1 MTTQPQLPTC
11 LSPLVDRYTAFKQWL
26 AHVRAPKRSNDLMM
40 RNCGLMMLATALLS
54 GCSEPGQPDTQQFQR
69 TYAET
74 AGGTLISAMPSD
86 PSSMI
91 GMVAG
96 ESASLAIGSYLFNAL
111 LKYDQNL
118 DLTGELA
125 QSWQVSDDK
134 KTIRFTLKPN
144 LKWADGQPLTSADV
158 LFTWQLITDEKTH
171 SPYASD
177 YQLVTH
183 AEAPDAQ
190 TFVVQYAQPFAP
202 ALESWA
208 SLQVLPKHKLAGQDI
223 HTTSFAQKPLGSH
236 YYQLK
241 EWRHGEFITLEK
253 NPRAVLGPANIQTRI
268 ERIIPDPAAQFL
280 ELMADNID
288 SMNMDP
294 ITYARIIPARPALQA
309 RLNQYKELGNSY
321 TYLGF
326 NLKRAPFND
335 VRVRKA
341 INYAID
347 KQEIID
353 GVYLGLGIAI
363 ASPYKPGT
371 RWSHPTLQPYGFDPT
386 KAKQLLA
393 AAGYADSDGDGLL
406 DRQGKTLSFEI
417 LTNLGNKQREKTAVI
432 IQRRLKEV
440 GIDVRI
446 RTLEWASLLT
456 NFIKPGDFDAVV
468 MGWGLGLDPD
478 QYTIWHSSQQ
488 NPGQFNFIGYNN
500 PEVDRLL
507 EQGRLEFDPEKRMHI
522 YHQFAQVL
530 YDDSP
535 LVYLSAGYGLTAIHK
550 RVQGI
555 ANPVP
560 PAGVS
565 YDNQRWYLPPPL
577 RRHQIQAD

>member
-1 MTTQPQLPTC
+1 MHNIRTKRHVSTGQRFAVGVLSSC
-11 LSPLVDRYTAFKQWL
+11 LIA
-26 AHVRAPKRSNDLMM
+26 
-40 RNCGLMMLATALLS
+40 CGS
-54 GCSEPGQPDTQQFQR
+54 DQPDKNIPALNQ
-69 TYAET
+69 TYPAQP
-74 AGGTLISAMPSD
+74 GGTMISAMPSD

-96 ESASLAIGSYLFNAL
+96 ESASLAIGAYLFNSV

-125 QSWQVSDDK
+125 ESWQVADDK
-134 KTIRFTLKPN
+134 KTITFRLKPG
-144 LKWADGQPLTSADV
+144 LQWADGKPLTSADI
-158 LFTWQLITDEKTH
+158 LFTWQLITDENTH

-177 YQLVTH
+177 YQLVTK
-183 AEAPDAQ
+183 AEAPDAR
-190 TFVVQYAQPFAP
+190 TFIVHYSQPFAP

-223 HTTSFAQKPLGSH
+223 RTTSFAQKPLSSH

-241 EWRHGEFITLEK
+241 EWRHGEYIKLEK
-253 NPRAVLGPANIQTRI
+253 NPKSVLGPANIDHLI

-294 ITYARIIPARPALQA
+294 ITYARIIPSRPALQA

-326 NLKRAPFND
+326 NLKRKPFDD
-335 VRVRKA
+335 VRIRKA

-353 GVYLGLGIAI
+353 GVYLGLGITI

-371 RWSHPTLQPYGFDPT
+371 RWSNPQLTPYPFDPT

-393 AAGYADSDGDGLL
+393 EAGYQDSDGDGIVE
-406 DRQGKTLSFEI
+406 RNGKKLSFEV

-440 GIDVRI
+440 GIETHI

-488 NPGQFNFIGYNN
+488 KPGQFNFIGYNN
-500 PEVDRLL
+500 PAVDKLL
-507 EQGRLEFDPEKRMHI
+507 EQGRLEFDPEKRMQI
-522 YHQFAQVL
+522 YHDFAKVL

-550 RVQGI
+550 RIQGI
-555 ANPVP
+555 MNPVP
-560 PAGVS
+560 PAGVG
-565 YDNQRWYLPPPL
+565 YDSQKWYVPEPL
-577 RRHQIQAD
+577 RRTQIQAE

>member
-1 MTTQPQLPTC
+1 MTNR
-11 LSPLVDRYTAFKQWL
+11 LSCEYFLYTRHVMATVPRWIATLLCASVVACSADIPDQNSTAFDQSYP
-26 AHVRAPKRSNDLMM
+26 A
-40 RNCGLMMLATALLS
+40 
-54 GCSEPGQPDTQQFQR
+54 QP
-69 TYAET
+69 
-74 AGGTLISAMPSD
+74 GGTFISAMPSD

-96 ESASLAIGSYLFNAL
+96 ESASLAIGSYLFNSL

-118 DLTGELA
+118 DLAGELA
-125 QSWQVSDDK
+125 ESWQVADDK
-134 KTIRFTLKPN
+134 KTITFKLKPD
-144 LKWADGQPLTSADV
+144 LQWADGKPLTSADI
-158 LFTWQLITDEKTH
+158 LFTWQLITDENTH

-177 YQLVTH
+177 YQLVTK
-183 AEAPDAQ
+183 AEVPDAR
-190 TFVVQYAQPFAP
+190 TFIVHYSQPFAP

-223 HTTSFAQKPLGSH
+223 RTTSFAQKPLGSH

-241 EWRHGEFITLEK
+241 EWRHGEYIKLEK
-253 NPRAVLGPANIQTRI
+253 NPKSVLGPANIDHLI

-288 SMNMDP
+288 SMSMDP
-294 ITYARIIPARPALQA
+294 ITYARIIPSRPALQA
-309 RLNQYKELGNSY
+309 RLNQFKELGNSY

-326 NLKRAPFND
+326 NLKRKPFDD
-335 VRVRKA
+335 VRIRKA

-353 GVYLGLGIAI
+353 GVYLGLGITI

-371 RWSHPTLQPYGFDPT
+371 RWSNPDLQPYSFDPA
-386 KAKQLLA
+386 KAKQLLIE
-393 AAGYADSDGDGLL
+393 AGYQDTDGDGIV
-406 DRQGKTLSFEI
+406 DRAGKKLSFEI

-440 GIDVRI
+440 GIETHI

-478 QYTIWHSSQQ
+478 QYSIWHSSQQ
-488 NPGQFNFIGYNN
+488 KPGQFNFIGYNN
-500 PEVDRLL
+500 PAVDKLL
-507 EQGRLEFDPEKRMHI
+507 EQGRLEFDPEKRMQI
-522 YHQFAQVL
+522 YHEFAKIL
-530 YDDSP
+530 YEDSP

-555 ANPVP
+555 MNPVP

-565 YDNQRWYLPPPL
+565 YDSQKWYIPQPL
-577 RRHQIQAD
+577 RRTQIQAE

>member
-1 MTTQPQLPTC
+1 MMC
-11 LSPLVDRYTAFKQWL
+11 LLFAGLVSCGVDHQNLDTTAFDQPYP
-26 AHVRAPKRSNDLMM
+26 AH
-40 RNCGLMMLATALLS
+40 
-54 GCSEPGQPDTQQFQR
+54 PG
-69 TYAET
+69 
-74 AGGTLISAMPSD
+74 GSLISAMPSD

-96 ESASLAIGSYLFNAL
+96 ESASLAIGAYLFNSL

-118 DLTGELA
+118 DLAGELA
-125 QSWQVSDDK
+125 ESWQVAEDK
-134 KTIRFTLKPN
+134 KTITFTLKPG
-144 LKWADGQPLTSADV
+144 LQWADGKPLTSADV
-158 LFTWQLITDEKTH
+158 LFTWQLITDENTH

-177 YQLVTH
+177 YQLVTK
-183 AEAPDAQ
+183 AEAPDAR
-190 TFVVQYAQPFAP
+190 TFIVHYSHPFAP

-208 SLQVLPKHKLAGQDI
+208 SLQVLPKHKLSGQDI
-223 HTTSFAQKPLGSH
+223 RTTSFAQKPLGSH

-241 EWRHGEFITLEK
+241 EWRHGEYIKLEK
-253 NPRAVLGPANIQTRI
+253 NPKSVLGPANIDHLI

-288 SMNMDP
+288 SMSMDP
-294 ITYARIIPARPALQA
+294 ITYARIIPSRPALQA
-309 RLNQYKELGNSY
+309 RLNQFKELGNSY

-326 NLKRAPFND
+326 NLKRKPFDD

-353 GVYLGLGIAI
+353 GVYLGLGITI

-371 RWSHPTLQPYGFDPT
+371 RWSNPDLIPYTFDPA

-393 AAGYADSDGDGLL
+393 EAGFQDTNGDGVV
-406 DRQGKTLSFEI
+406 DRDGKKLSFEI

-440 GIDVRI
+440 GIETHI

-478 QYTIWHSSQQ
+478 QYNIWHSSQQ
-488 NPGQFNFIGYNN
+488 KPGQFNFIGYNN
-500 PEVDRLL
+500 PAVDKLL
-507 EQGRLEFDPEKRMHI
+507 EQGRLEFDPEKRMQI
-522 YHQFAQVL
+522 YHEFANVL
-530 YDDSP
+530 YKDSP

-555 ANPVP
+555 MNPVP

-565 YDNQRWYLPPPL
+565 YDSQKWYIPQPL
-577 RRHQIQAD
+577 RRTQIQAE

>member
-1 MTTQPQLPTC
+1 MAKRQMHGWQHNSAMRTHRHGIGRISVGLLCTLLVACSSGSQEPQSQTFSAYPAQP
-11 LSPLVDRYTAFKQWL
+11 
-26 AHVRAPKRSNDLMM
+26 
-40 RNCGLMMLATALLS
+40 
-54 GCSEPGQPDTQQFQR
+54 
-69 TYAET
+69 
-74 AGGTLISAMPSD
+74 GGTLISAMPSD

-96 ESASLAIGSYLFNAL
+96 ESASLAIGAYLFNSL

-125 QSWQVSDDK
+125 ESWQVADDK
-134 KTIRFTLKPN
+134 KTITFKLKPG
-144 LKWADGQPLTSADV
+144 LQWADGKPLTSADI

-177 YQLVTH
+177 YQLVTK
-183 AEAPDAQ
+183 ADAPDPR
-190 TFVVQYAQPFAP
+190 TFIVHYSQPFAP

-223 HTTSFAQKPLGSH
+223 RTTSFAQKPLSSH

-241 EWRHGEFITLEK
+241 EWRHGEYIKLER
-253 NPRAVLGPANIQTRI
+253 NPKSVLGPANIDHLI

-288 SMNMDP
+288 SMNLDP
-294 ITYARIIPARPALQA
+294 ITYARIIPSRPALQA

-326 NLKRAPFND
+326 NLKRKPFDD

-363 ASPYKPGT
+363 GAPYKPGT
-371 RWSHPTLQPYGFDPT
+371 RWSNPQLTPYPFDPAR
-386 KAKQLLA
+386 AKKLLA
-393 AAGYADSDGDGLL
+393 EAGYEDSDGDGIVER
-406 DRQGKTLSFEI
+406 DGKKLSFEV

-440 GIDVRI
+440 GIETHI
-446 RTLEWASLLT
+446 RSLEWASLLT

-488 NPGQFNFIGYNN
+488 KPGQFNFIGYSN
-500 PEVDRLL
+500 PAVDKLL
-507 EQGRLEFDPEKRMHI
+507 EQGRLEFDPEKRMQI
-522 YHQFAQVL
+522 YHEFAKVL

-555 ANPVP
+555 MNPVP
-560 PAGVS
+560 PAGVG
-565 YDNQRWYLPPPL
+565 YDSQKWYIPEPL
-577 RRHQIQAD
+577 RRTQIQAE

>member
-1 MTTQPQLPTC
+1 MTNKLSSEYPLCKKPLGTTSQRWVAYLLCAGLVSCSTDTSDHNAKVFDQSYPAQP
-11 LSPLVDRYTAFKQWL
+11 
-26 AHVRAPKRSNDLMM
+26 
-40 RNCGLMMLATALLS
+40 
-54 GCSEPGQPDTQQFQR
+54 
-69 TYAET
+69 
-74 AGGTLISAMPSD
+74 GGTLISAMPSD

-96 ESASLAIGSYLFNAL
+96 ESASLAIGSYLFNSL

-118 DLTGELA
+118 DLAGELA
-125 QSWQVSDDK
+125 ESWQVADDK
-134 KTIRFTLKPN
+134 KTITFKLKPD
-144 LKWADGQPLTSADV
+144 LQWADGKPLTSADI

-177 YQLVTH
+177 YQLVTK
-183 AEAPDAQ
+183 AEAPDAR
-190 TFVVQYAQPFAP
+190 TFIVHYSQPFAP

-223 HTTSFAQKPLGSH
+223 RTTSFAQKPLGSH

-241 EWRHGEFITLEK
+241 EWRHGEYIKLEK
-253 NPRAVLGPANIQTRI
+253 NPKSVLGPANIDHLI

-288 SMNMDP
+288 SMSMDP
-294 ITYARIIPARPALQA
+294 ITYARIIPSRPALQA
-309 RLNQYKELGNSY
+309 CLNQFKELGNSY

-326 NLKRAPFND
+326 NLKRKPFDD

-353 GVYLGLGIAI
+353 GVYLGLGITI

-371 RWSHPTLQPYGFDPT
+371 RWSNPDLIPYTVDPA
-386 KAKQLLA
+386 KAKKLLA
-393 AAGYADSDGDGLL
+393 EAGFEDTNGDGVV
-406 DRQGKTLSFEI
+406 DRDGKKLSFEI

-432 IQRRLKEV
+432 IQRRLKDV
-440 GIDVRI
+440 GIEAHI

-478 QYTIWHSSQQ
+478 QYNIWHSSQQ
-488 NPGQFNFIGYNN
+488 KPGQFNFIGYNN
-500 PEVDRLL
+500 PAVDKLL
-507 EQGRLEFDPEKRMHI
+507 EQGRLEFDPEKRMQI
-522 YHQFAQVL
+522 YHEFAKVL
-530 YDDSP
+530 YEDSP

-555 ANPVP
+555 MNPVP

-565 YDNQRWYLPPPL
+565 YDSQKWYIPQPL
-577 RRHQIQAD
+577 RRTQIQAE

>member
-1 MTTQPQLPTC
+1 MTNRLSCEYFLYTRHVMAIVPRWMATLLCAGLVACSADTPDQSTKAFDQSYPAQP
-11 LSPLVDRYTAFKQWL
+11 
-26 AHVRAPKRSNDLMM
+26 
-40 RNCGLMMLATALLS
+40 
-54 GCSEPGQPDTQQFQR
+54 
-69 TYAET
+69 
-74 AGGTLISAMPSD
+74 GGTLISAMPSD

-96 ESASLAIGSYLFNAL
+96 ESASLAIGSYLFNSL

-118 DLTGELA
+118 DLAGELA
-125 QSWQVSDDK
+125 ESWQVADDK
-134 KTIRFTLKPN
+134 KTITFKLKPA
-144 LKWADGQPLTSADV
+144 LQWADGKPLTSADI
-158 LFTWQLITDEKTH
+158 LFTWQLITDENTH

-177 YQLVTH
+177 YQLVTK
-183 AEAPDAQ
+183 AEAPDAR
-190 TFVVQYAQPFAP
+190 TFIVHYSQPFAP

-208 SLQVLPKHKLAGQDI
+208 SLQVLPKHKLDGQDI
-223 HTTSFAQKPLGSH
+223 RTSSFAQKPLGSH

-241 EWRHGEFITLEK
+241 EWRHGEYIKLEK
-253 NPRAVLGPANIQTRI
+253 NPKSVLGPANIDHLI

-288 SMNMDP
+288 SMSMDP
-294 ITYARIIPARPALQA
+294 ITYARIIPSRPALKA
-309 RLNQYKELGNSY
+309 RLNQFKELGNSY

-326 NLKRAPFND
+326 NLKRKPFDD

-353 GVYLGLGIAI
+353 GVYLGLGITI

-371 RWSHPTLQPYGFDPT
+371 RWSNPDLIPYTFDPA
-386 KAKQLLA
+386 KAKQLLMD
-393 AAGYADSDGDGLL
+393 AGYQDTDGDGIV
-406 DRQGKTLSFEI
+406 DRAGKKLSFEI

-440 GIDVRI
+440 GIETHI

-478 QYTIWHSSQQ
+478 QYSIWHSSQQ
-488 NPGQFNFIGYNN
+488 KPGQFNFIGYNN
-500 PEVDRLL
+500 PAIDKLL
-507 EQGRLEFDPEKRMHI
+507 EQGRLEFDLEKRMQI
-522 YHQFAQVL
+522 YHEFAKVL
-530 YDDSP
+530 YEDSP

-555 ANPVP
+555 MDPVP

-565 YDNQRWYLPPPL
+565 YDSQKWYIPKPL
-577 RRHQIQAD
+577 RRMQIQAE

>member
-1 MTTQPQLPTC
+1 MTNRLSSEYSLCKKPLAAPSQRWVAYLLCAGLVACSTDTPDHSAKVFDQSYPAQP
-11 LSPLVDRYTAFKQWL
+11 
-26 AHVRAPKRSNDLMM
+26 
-40 RNCGLMMLATALLS
+40 
-54 GCSEPGQPDTQQFQR
+54 
-69 TYAET
+69 
-74 AGGTLISAMPSD
+74 GGTLISAMPSD

-96 ESASLAIGSYLFNAL
+96 ESASLAIGSYLFNSL

-118 DLTGELA
+118 DLAGELA
-125 QSWQVSDDK
+125 ESWQVADDK
-134 KTIRFTLKPN
+134 KTITFKLKPD
-144 LKWADGQPLTSADV
+144 LQWADGKPLTSADI
-158 LFTWQLITDEKTH
+158 LFTWQLITDENTH

-177 YQLVTH
+177 YQLVTK
-183 AEAPDAQ
+183 AEAPDAR
-190 TFVVQYAQPFAP
+190 TFIVHYSQPFAP

-223 HTTSFAQKPLGSH
+223 RTTSFAQKPLGSH

-241 EWRHGEFITLEK
+241 EWRHGEYIKLEK
-253 NPRAVLGPANIQTRI
+253 NPKSVLGPANIDHLI

-288 SMNMDP
+288 SMSMDP
-294 ITYARIIPARPALQA
+294 ITYARIIPSRPALQA
-309 RLNQYKELGNSY
+309 RLNQFKELGNSY

-326 NLKRAPFND
+326 NLKRKPFDD

-353 GVYLGLGIAI
+353 GVYLGLGITI

-371 RWSHPTLQPYGFDPT
+371 RWSNPDLIPYTFDPA

-393 AAGYADSDGDGLL
+393 EAGFEDTNGDGVV
-406 DRQGKTLSFEI
+406 DRDGKKLSFEI

-440 GIDVRI
+440 GIETHI

-478 QYTIWHSSQQ
+478 QYNIWHSSQQ
-488 NPGQFNFIGYNN
+488 KPGQFNFIGYNN
-500 PEVDRLL
+500 PAVDKLL
-507 EQGRLEFDPEKRMHI
+507 EQGRLEFDPEKRMQI
-522 YHQFAQVL
+522 YHEFAKVL
-530 YDDSP
+530 YEDSP

-550 RVQGI
+550 RVHGI
-555 ANPVP
+555 MNPVP

-565 YDNQRWYLPPPL
+565 YDSQKWYIPQPL
-577 RRHQIQAD
+577 RRTQIQAE

>member
-1 MTTQPQLPTC
+1 MTNRLSSEYSLCKKPLAATGQRWVAYLLCAGLVACSTDTPDHSAKVFDQSYPAQP
-11 LSPLVDRYTAFKQWL
+11 
-26 AHVRAPKRSNDLMM
+26 
-40 RNCGLMMLATALLS
+40 
-54 GCSEPGQPDTQQFQR
+54 
-69 TYAET
+69 
-74 AGGTLISAMPSD
+74 GGTLISAMPSD

-96 ESASLAIGSYLFNAL
+96 ESASLAIGSYLFNSL

-118 DLTGELA
+118 DLAGELA
-125 QSWQVSDDK
+125 ESWQVADDK
-134 KTIRFTLKPN
+134 KTITFKLKPD
-144 LKWADGQPLTSADV
+144 LQWADGEPLTSADI
-158 LFTWQLITDEKTH
+158 LFTWQLITDENTH

-177 YQLVTH
+177 YQLVTK
-183 AEAPDAQ
+183 AEAPDAR
-190 TFVVQYAQPFAP
+190 TFIVHYSQPFAP

-223 HTTSFAQKPLGSH
+223 RTTSFAQKPLGSH

-241 EWRHGEFITLEK
+241 EWRHGEYIKLEK
-253 NPRAVLGPANIQTRI
+253 NPKSVLGPANIDHLI

-288 SMNMDP
+288 SMSMDP
-294 ITYARIIPARPALQA
+294 ITYARIIPSRPALQA
-309 RLNQYKELGNSY
+309 RLNQFKELGNSY

-326 NLKRAPFND
+326 NLKRKPFDD

-353 GVYLGLGIAI
+353 GVYLGLGITI

-371 RWSHPTLQPYGFDPT
+371 RWSNPDLVPYTFDPA
-386 KAKQLLA
+386 KAKQLLIE
-393 AAGYADSDGDGLL
+393 AGYQDTDGDGIV
-406 DRQGKTLSFEI
+406 DRAGKKLSFEI

-440 GIDVRI
+440 GIETHI

-478 QYTIWHSSQQ
+478 QFSIWHSSQQ
-488 NPGQFNFIGYNN
+488 KPGQFNFIGYNN
-500 PEVDRLL
+500 PAVDKLL
-507 EQGRLEFDPEKRMHI
+507 EQGRLEFDLEKRMQI
-522 YHQFAQVL
+522 YHEFAEVL
-530 YDDSP
+530 YEDSP

-555 ANPVP
+555 MNPVP

-565 YDNQRWYLPPPL
+565 YDSQKWYIPQPL
-577 RRHQIQAD
+577 RRSQIQAE

>member
-1 MTTQPQLPTC
+1 MTNR
-11 LSPLVDRYTAFKQWL
+11 LSCEYFLYTRHVMATVPRWMATLLCASVVACSADAPDQSSTAFDQSFP
-26 AHVRAPKRSNDLMM
+26 A
-40 RNCGLMMLATALLS
+40 
-54 GCSEPGQPDTQQFQR
+54 QP
-69 TYAET
+69 
-74 AGGTLISAMPSD
+74 GGTLISAMPSD

-96 ESASLAIGSYLFNAL
+96 ESASLAIGSYLFNSL

-118 DLTGELA
+118 DLAGELA
-125 QSWQVSDDK
+125 ESWQVADDK
-134 KTIRFTLKPN
+134 KTITFKLKPD
-144 LKWADGQPLTSADV
+144 LQWADGKPLTSTDI
-158 LFTWQLITDEKTH
+158 LFTWQLITDENTH

-177 YQLVTH
+177 YQLVTK
-183 AEAPDAQ
+183 AEAPDAR
-190 TFVVQYAQPFAP
+190 TFIVHYSQPFAP

-223 HTTSFAQKPLGSH
+223 RTTSFAQKPLGSH

-241 EWRHGEFITLEK
+241 EWRHGEYIKLEK
-253 NPRAVLGPANIQTRI
+253 NPKSVLGRAYIDHLI

-288 SMNMDP
+288 SMSMDP
-294 ITYARIIPARPALQA
+294 ITYARIIPSRPALQA
-309 RLNQYKELGNSY
+309 RLNQFKELGNSY

-326 NLKRAPFND
+326 NLKRKPFDD
-335 VRVRKA
+335 VRIRKA

-353 GVYLGLGIAI
+353 GVYLGLGITI

-371 RWSHPTLQPYGFDPT
+371 RWSNPDLQPYSFDPA
-386 KAKQLLA
+386 KAKQLLIE
-393 AAGYADSDGDGLL
+393 AGYQDTDGDGIV
-406 DRQGKTLSFEI
+406 DRAGKKLSFEI

-440 GIDVRI
+440 GIETHI

-478 QYTIWHSSQQ
+478 QYSIWHSSQQ
-488 NPGQFNFIGYNN
+488 KPGQFNFIGYNN
-500 PEVDRLL
+500 PAVDKLL
-507 EQGRLEFDPEKRMHI
+507 EQGRLEFDPEKRMQI
-522 YHQFAQVL
+522 YHEFAKVL
-530 YDDSP
+530 YEDSP

-555 ANPVP
+555 MNPVP

-565 YDNQRWYLPPPL
+565 YDSQKWYIPQPL
-577 RRHQIQAD
+577 RRTQIQAE

>member
-1 MTTQPQLPTC
+1 MTNR
-11 LSPLVDRYTAFKQWL
+11 LSCEYFLYTRHVMATVSRWMATLLCAGLVACSADAPDQSSTAFDQSYP
-26 AHVRAPKRSNDLMM
+26 AQS
-40 RNCGLMMLATALLS
+40 
-54 GCSEPGQPDTQQFQR
+54 
-69 TYAET
+69 
-74 AGGTLISAMPSD
+74 GGTLISAMPSD

-96 ESASLAIGSYLFNAL
+96 ESASLAIGSYLFNSL

-118 DLTGELA
+118 DLAGELA
-125 QSWQVSDDK
+125 ESWQVADDK
-134 KTIRFTLKPN
+134 KTITFKLKPD
-144 LKWADGQPLTSADV
+144 LQWADGKPLTSADI
-158 LFTWQLITDEKTH
+158 LFTWQLITDESTH

-177 YQLVTH
+177 YQLVTK
-183 AEAPDAQ
+183 AEAPDAR
-190 TFVVQYAQPFAP
+190 TFIVHYSQPFAP

-223 HTTSFAQKPLGSH
+223 RTTSFAQKPLGSH

-241 EWRHGEFITLEK
+241 EWRHGEYIKLEK
-253 NPRAVLGPANIQTRI
+253 NPKSVLGPAYIDHLI

-280 ELMADNID
+280 ELMADNIN
-288 SMNMDP
+288 SMSMDP
-294 ITYARIIPARPALQA
+294 ITYARIIPSRPALEA
-309 RLNQYKELGNSY
+309 RLNQFKELGNSY

-326 NLKRAPFND
+326 NLKRKPFND

-353 GVYLGLGIAI
+353 GVYLGLGITI

-371 RWSHPTLQPYGFDPT
+371 RWSNPDLQPYSFDPA
-386 KAKQLLA
+386 KAKQLLIE
-393 AAGYADSDGDGLL
+393 AGYQDTDGDGIV
-406 DRQGKTLSFEI
+406 DRAGKKLSFEI

-440 GIDVRI
+440 GIETHI

-478 QYTIWHSSQQ
+478 QYSIWHSSQQ
-488 NPGQFNFIGYNN
+488 KPGQFNFIGYNN
-500 PEVDRLL
+500 PAVDKLL
-507 EQGRLEFDPEKRMHI
+507 EQGRLEFDPEKRMQI
-522 YHQFAQVL
+522 YHEFAKIL
-530 YDDSP
+530 YEDSP

-555 ANPVP
+555 MNPVP

-565 YDNQRWYLPPPL
+565 YDSQKWYIPQPL
-577 RRHQIQAD
+577 RRTQIQAE

>member
-1 MTTQPQLPTC
+1 MTNRLSSEYSLCKKPLAATGQRWVAYLLCAGLVACSTDTPDHSAKIFDQSYPAQP
-11 LSPLVDRYTAFKQWL
+11 
-26 AHVRAPKRSNDLMM
+26 
-40 RNCGLMMLATALLS
+40 
-54 GCSEPGQPDTQQFQR
+54 
-69 TYAET
+69 
-74 AGGTLISAMPSD
+74 GGTLISAMPSD

-96 ESASLAIGSYLFNAL
+96 ESASLAIGSYLFNSL

-118 DLTGELA
+118 DLAGELA
-125 QSWQVSDDK
+125 ESWQVADDK
-134 KTIRFTLKPN
+134 KTITFKLKPD
-144 LKWADGQPLTSADV
+144 LQWADGKPLTSADI
-158 LFTWQLITDEKTH
+158 LFTWQLITDENTH

-177 YQLVTH
+177 YQLVTK
-183 AEAPDAQ
+183 AEAPDAR
-190 TFVVQYAQPFAP
+190 TFIVHYSQPFAP

-223 HTTSFAQKPLGSH
+223 RTTSFAQKPLGSH

-241 EWRHGEFITLEK
+241 EWRHGEYIKLEK
-253 NPRAVLGPANIQTRI
+253 NPKSVLGPANIDHLI

-288 SMNMDP
+288 SMSMDP
-294 ITYARIIPARPALQA
+294 ITYARIIPSRPALQA
-309 RLNQYKELGNSY
+309 RLNQFKELGNSY

-326 NLKRAPFND
+326 NLKRKPFD
-335 VRVRKA
+335 DLRVRKA

-353 GVYLGLGIAI
+353 GVYLGLGITI

-371 RWSHPTLQPYGFDPT
+371 RWSNPDLIPYTFDPA

-393 AAGYADSDGDGLL
+393 EAGFEDTNGDGVVER
-406 DRQGKTLSFEI
+406 DGKKLSFEI

-440 GIDVRI
+440 GIETHI

-478 QYTIWHSSQQ
+478 QYNIWHSSQQ
-488 NPGQFNFIGYNN
+488 KPGQFNFIGYNN
-500 PEVDRLL
+500 PAVDKLL
-507 EQGRLEFDPEKRMHI
+507 EQGRLEFDPEKRMQI
-522 YHQFAQVL
+522 YHEFAKVL
-530 YDDSP
+530 YEDSP

-555 ANPVP
+555 MNPVP

-565 YDNQRWYLPPPL
+565 YDSQKWYIPQPL
-577 RRHQIQAD
+577 RRTQIQAE

>member
-1 MTTQPQLPTC
+1 MTNRLSSEYSLCKKPLAAPSQRWVAYLLCAGLVACSTDTPDHSAKVFDQSYPAQP
-11 LSPLVDRYTAFKQWL
+11 
-26 AHVRAPKRSNDLMM
+26 
-40 RNCGLMMLATALLS
+40 
-54 GCSEPGQPDTQQFQR
+54 
-69 TYAET
+69 
-74 AGGTLISAMPSD
+74 GGTLISAMPSD

-96 ESASLAIGSYLFNAL
+96 ESASLAIGSYLFNSL

-118 DLTGELA
+118 DLAGELA
-125 QSWQVSDDK
+125 ESWQVADDK
-134 KTIRFTLKPN
+134 KTITFKLKPD
-144 LKWADGQPLTSADV
+144 LQWADGKPLTSADI
-158 LFTWQLITDEKTH
+158 LFTWQLITDENTH

-177 YQLVTH
+177 YQLVTK
-183 AEAPDAQ
+183 AEAPDAL
-190 TFVVQYAQPFAP
+190 TFIVHYSQPFAP

-208 SLQVLPKHKLAGQDI
+208 SLQVLPKHTLAGQDI
-223 HTTSFAQKPLGSH
+223 RTTSFAQKPLGSH

-241 EWRHGEFITLEK
+241 EWRHGEYIKLEK
-253 NPRAVLGPANIQTRI
+253 NPKSVLGPANIDHLI

-288 SMNMDP
+288 SMSMDP
-294 ITYARIIPARPALQA
+294 ITYARIIPSRPALQA
-309 RLNQYKELGNSY
+309 RLNQFKELGNSY

-326 NLKRAPFND
+326 NLKRKPFD
-335 VRVRKA
+335 DLRVRKA

-353 GVYLGLGIAI
+353 GVYLGLGITI

-371 RWSHPTLQPYGFDPT
+371 RWSNPDLIPYTFDPA

-393 AAGYADSDGDGLL
+393 EAGFEDTNGDGVV
-406 DRQGKTLSFEI
+406 DRDGKKLSFEI

-440 GIDVRI
+440 GIETHI

-478 QYTIWHSSQQ
+478 QYNIWHSSQQ
-488 NPGQFNFIGYNN
+488 KPGQFNFIGYNN
-500 PEVDRLL
+500 PAVDKLL
-507 EQGRLEFDPEKRMHI
+507 EQGRLEFDPEKRMQI
-522 YHQFAQVL
+522 YHEFAKVL
-530 YDDSP
+530 YEDSP

-555 ANPVP
+555 MNPVP

-565 YDNQRWYLPPPL
+565 YDSQKWYIPQPL
-577 RRHQIQAD
+577 RRTQIQAE

>member
-1 MTTQPQLPTC
+1 MTNRLSSEYSLCKKPLAATGQRWVTYLLCAGLVACSTDTPDHSAKIFDQSYPAQP
-11 LSPLVDRYTAFKQWL
+11 
-26 AHVRAPKRSNDLMM
+26 
-40 RNCGLMMLATALLS
+40 
-54 GCSEPGQPDTQQFQR
+54 
-69 TYAET
+69 
-74 AGGTLISAMPSD
+74 GGTLISAMPSD

-96 ESASLAIGSYLFNAL
+96 ESASLAIGSYLFNSL

-118 DLTGELA
+118 DLAGELA
-125 QSWQVSDDK
+125 ESWQVADDK
-134 KTIRFTLKPN
+134 KTITFKLKPD
-144 LKWADGQPLTSADV
+144 LQWADGKPLTSADI
-158 LFTWQLITDEKTH
+158 LFTWQLITDENTH

-177 YQLVTH
+177 YQLVTK
-183 AEAPDAQ
+183 AEAPDAR
-190 TFVVQYAQPFAP
+190 TFIVHYSQPFAP

-223 HTTSFAQKPLGSH
+223 RTTSFAQKPLGSH

-241 EWRHGEFITLEK
+241 EWRHGEYIKLEK
-253 NPRAVLGPANIQTRI
+253 NPKSVLGPANIDHLI

-288 SMNMDP
+288 SMSMDP
-294 ITYARIIPARPALQA
+294 ITYARIIPSRPALQA
-309 RLNQYKELGNSY
+309 RLNQFKELGNSY

-326 NLKRAPFND
+326 NLKRKPFD
-335 VRVRKA
+335 DLRVRKA

-353 GVYLGLGIAI
+353 GVYLGLGITI

-371 RWSHPTLQPYGFDPT
+371 RWSNPDLIPYTFDPA

-393 AAGYADSDGDGLL
+393 EAGFEDTNGDGVV
-406 DRQGKTLSFEI
+406 DRDGKKLSFEI

-440 GIDVRI
+440 GIETHI

-478 QYTIWHSSQQ
+478 QYNIWHSSQQ
-488 NPGQFNFIGYNN
+488 KPGQFNFIGYNN
-500 PEVDRLL
+500 PAVDKLL
-507 EQGRLEFDPEKRMHI
+507 EQGRLEFDPEKRMQI
-522 YHQFAQVL
+522 YHEFAKVL
-530 YDDSP
+530 YEDSP

-555 ANPVP
+555 MNPVP

-565 YDNQRWYLPPPL
+565 YDSQKWYIPQPL
-577 RRHQIQAD
+577 RRTQIQAE

>member
-1 MTTQPQLPTC
+1 MTNRLSSEYSLCKKPLAATGQRWVTYLLCAGLVACSTDTPDHSAKVFDQSYPTQP
-11 LSPLVDRYTAFKQWL
+11 
-26 AHVRAPKRSNDLMM
+26 
-40 RNCGLMMLATALLS
+40 
-54 GCSEPGQPDTQQFQR
+54 
-69 TYAET
+69 
-74 AGGTLISAMPSD
+74 GGTLISAMPSD

-96 ESASLAIGSYLFNAL
+96 ESASLAIGSYLFNSL

-118 DLTGELA
+118 DLAGELA
-125 QSWQVSDDK
+125 ESWQVADDK
-134 KTIRFTLKPN
+134 KTITFKLKPD
-144 LKWADGQPLTSADV
+144 LQWADGKPLTSADI
-158 LFTWQLITDEKTH
+158 LFTWKLITDENTH

-177 YQLVTH
+177 YQLVTK
-183 AEAPDAQ
+183 AEAPDAR
-190 TFVVQYAQPFAP
+190 TFIVHYSQPFAP

-223 HTTSFAQKPLGSH
+223 RTSSFAQKPLGSH

-241 EWRHGEFITLEK
+241 EWRHGEYIKLEK
-253 NPRAVLGPANIQTRI
+253 NLKSVLGPANIDHLI

-288 SMNMDP
+288 SMSMDP
-294 ITYARIIPARPALQA
+294 ITYARIIPSRPALQA
-309 RLNQYKELGNSY
+309 RLNQFKELGNSY

-326 NLKRAPFND
+326 NLKRKPFD
-335 VRVRKA
+335 DLRVRKA

-353 GVYLGLGIAI
+353 GVYLGLGITI

-371 RWSHPTLQPYGFDPT
+371 RWSNPDLIPYTFDPA

-393 AAGYADSDGDGLL
+393 EAGFEDTNGDGVV
-406 DRQGKTLSFEI
+406 DRNGKKLSFEI

-440 GIDVRI
+440 GIETHI

-478 QYTIWHSSQQ
+478 QYNIWHSSQQ
-488 NPGQFNFIGYNN
+488 KPGQFNFIGYNN
-500 PEVDRLL
+500 PTVDKLL
-507 EQGRLEFDPEKRMHI
+507 EQGRLEFDPEKRMQI
-522 YHQFAQVL
+522 YHEFAKVL
-530 YDDSP
+530 YEDSP

-555 ANPVP
+555 MNPVP

-565 YDNQRWYLPPPL
+565 YDSQKWYIPQPL
-577 RRHQIQAD
+577 RRTQIQAE

>member
-1 MTTQPQLPTC
+1 MTNQP
-11 LSPLVDRYTAFKQWL
+11 
-26 AHVRAPKRSNDLMM
+26 
-40 RNCGLMMLATALLS
+40 LS
-54 GCSEPGQPDTQQFQR
+54 GMHNIRTKRHVSTGQRFAVGVLSSCLIACSSDQPDQNISDLNQ
-69 TYAET
+69 TYPAQP
-74 AGGTLISAMPSD
+74 GGTMISAMPSD

-96 ESASLAIGSYLFNAL
+96 ESASLAIGAYLFNSV

-125 QSWQVSDDK
+125 ESWQVADDK
-134 KTIRFTLKPN
+134 KTITFRLKPG
-144 LKWADGQPLTSADV
+144 LQWADGKPLTSADI
-158 LFTWQLITDEKTH
+158 LFTWQLITDENTH

-177 YQLVTH
+177 YQLVTN
-183 AEAPDAQ
+183 AEAPDAR
-190 TFVVQYAQPFAP
+190 TFIVHYSQPFAP

-223 HTTSFAQKPLGSH
+223 RTTSFAQKPLSSH

-241 EWRHGEFITLEK
+241 EWRHGEYIKLEK
-253 NPRAVLGPANIQTRI
+253 NPKSVLGPANIDHLI

-294 ITYARIIPARPALQA
+294 ITYARIIPSRPALQA

-326 NLKRAPFND
+326 NLKRKPFDD

-371 RWSHPTLQPYGFDPT
+371 RWSNPQLTPYPFDPA

-393 AAGYADSDGDGLL
+393 EAGYQDSDGDGIVE
-406 DRQGKTLSFEI
+406 RNGKKLSFEV

-440 GIDVRI
+440 GIETHI

-488 NPGQFNFIGYNN
+488 KPGQFNFIGYNN
-500 PEVDRLL
+500 PAVDKLL
-507 EQGRLEFDPEKRMHI
+507 EQGRLEFDPEKRMQI
-522 YHQFAQVL
+522 YHNFAKVL

-550 RVQGI
+550 RIQGI
-555 ANPVP
+555 MNPVP
-560 PAGVS
+560 PAGVG
-565 YDNQRWYLPPPL
+565 YDSQKWYLPEPL
-577 RRHQIQAD
+577 RRTQIQAE

>member
-1 MTTQPQLPTC
+1 MAHRVIVSLLCGALAACGADSDRQNKQTFDPITSPQ
-11 LSPLVDRYTAFKQWL
+11 
-26 AHVRAPKRSNDLMM
+26 
-40 RNCGLMMLATALLS
+40 
-54 GCSEPGQPDTQQFQR
+54 
-69 TYAET
+69 

-96 ESASLAIGSYLFNAL
+96 ESASLAIGAYLFNSL
-111 LKYDQNL
+111 LKYNQNL
-118 DLTGELA
+118 DLAGELA
-125 QSWQVSDDK
+125 ESWQVAADN
-134 KTIRFTLKPN
+134 KTITFKLKPG
-144 LKWADGQPLTSADV
+144 LQWADGKPLTSEDV
-158 LFTWQLITDEKTH
+158 LFTWRLITDEKTH

-177 YQLVTH
+177 YQLVTK

-190 TFVVQYAQPFAP
+190 TFIVHYSQPFAP

-241 EWRHGEFITLEK
+241 EWRHGEYLKLEK
-253 NPRAVLGPANIQTRI
+253 NPKSVLGPANIETLV

-294 ITYARIIPARPALQA
+294 ITYARIIPSRPTLQA
-309 RLNQYKELGNSY
+309 QLNQYKELGNSY

-326 NLKRAPFND
+326 NLKRKPFDD

-371 RWSHPTLQPYGFDPT
+371 RWSNSQLTPYPFDPA

-393 AAGYADSDGDGLL
+393 EAGYQDSDGDGYVER
-406 DRQGKTLSFEI
+406 DGKTLSFEM

-440 GIDVRI
+440 GIDTRI

-478 QYTIWHSSQQ
+478 QYNIWHSSQQ
-488 NPGQFNFIGYNN
+488 NPGQFNFIGYHN
-500 PEVDRLL
+500 PVVDQLL

-522 YHQFAQVL
+522 YHEFAKVL
-530 YDDSP
+530 YEDSP

-555 ANPVP
+555 MNPVP
-560 PAGVS
+560 PAGVG
-565 YDNQRWYLPPPL
+565 YDSQKWFIPEPY
-577 RRHQIQAD
+577 RRPQIQAE

>member
-1 MTTQPQLPTC
+1 MTNRLSSEYSLCKKPLAAPSQRWVAYLLCAGLVACSTDTPDHSAKVFDQSYPTQP
-11 LSPLVDRYTAFKQWL
+11 
-26 AHVRAPKRSNDLMM
+26 
-40 RNCGLMMLATALLS
+40 
-54 GCSEPGQPDTQQFQR
+54 
-69 TYAET
+69 
-74 AGGTLISAMPSD
+74 GGTLISAMPSD

-96 ESASLAIGSYLFNAL
+96 ESASLAIGSYLFNSL

-118 DLTGELA
+118 DLAGELA
-125 QSWQVSDDK
+125 ESWQVADDK
-134 KTIRFTLKPN
+134 KTITFKLKPD
-144 LKWADGQPLTSADV
+144 LQWADGKPLTSADI
-158 LFTWQLITDEKTH
+158 LFTWQLITDENTH

-177 YQLVTH
+177 YQLVTK
-183 AEAPDAQ
+183 AEAPDAR
-190 TFVVQYAQPFAP
+190 TFIVHYSQPFAP

-223 HTTSFAQKPLGSH
+223 RTTSFAQKPLGSH

-241 EWRHGEFITLEK
+241 EWRHGEYIKLEK
-253 NPRAVLGPANIQTRI
+253 NPKSVLGPANIDHLI

-288 SMNMDP
+288 SMSMDP
-294 ITYARIIPARPALQA
+294 ITYARIIPSRPALQA
-309 RLNQYKELGNSY
+309 RLNQFKELGNSY

-326 NLKRAPFND
+326 NLKRKPFD
-335 VRVRKA
+335 DLRVRKA

-353 GVYLGLGIAI
+353 GVYLGLGITI

-371 RWSHPTLQPYGFDPT
+371 RWSNPDLIPYTFDPA

-393 AAGYADSDGDGLL
+393 EAGFEDTNGDGVV
-406 DRQGKTLSFEI
+406 DRDGKKLSFEI

-440 GIDVRI
+440 GIETHI

-478 QYTIWHSSQQ
+478 QYNIWHSSQQ
-488 NPGQFNFIGYNN
+488 KPGQFNFIGYNN
-500 PEVDRLL
+500 PAVDKLL
-507 EQGRLEFDPEKRMHI
+507 EQGRLEFDPEKRMQI
-522 YHQFAQVL
+522 YHEFAKVL
-530 YDDSP
+530 YEDSP

-555 ANPVP
+555 MNPVP

-565 YDNQRWYLPPPL
+565 YDSQKWYIPQPL
-577 RRHQIQAD
+577 RRTQIQAE

>member
-1 MTTQPQLPTC
+1 MTNR
-11 LSPLVDRYTAFKQWL
+11 LSCEYFLYTRHVMAIVPIWMATLLCAGLVACSADTPDQSTKAFDQSYP
-26 AHVRAPKRSNDLMM
+26 AQS
-40 RNCGLMMLATALLS
+40 
-54 GCSEPGQPDTQQFQR
+54 
-69 TYAET
+69 
-74 AGGTLISAMPSD
+74 GGTLISAMPSD

-96 ESASLAIGSYLFNAL
+96 ESASLAIGSYLFNSL

-118 DLTGELA
+118 DLAGELA
-125 QSWQVSDDK
+125 ESWQVADDK
-134 KTIRFTLKPN
+134 KTITFKLKPA
-144 LKWADGQPLTSADV
+144 LQWADGKPLTSADI
-158 LFTWQLITDEKTH
+158 LFTWQLITDENTH

-177 YQLVTH
+177 YQLVTK
-183 AEAPDAQ
+183 AEAPDAR
-190 TFVVQYAQPFAP
+190 TFIVHYSQPFAP

-223 HTTSFAQKPLGSH
+223 RTSSFAQKPLGSH

-241 EWRHGEFITLEK
+241 EWRHGEYIKLEK
-253 NPRAVLGPANIQTRI
+253 NPKSVLGPANIDHLI

-288 SMNMDP
+288 SMSMDP
-294 ITYARIIPARPALQA
+294 ITYARIIPSRPALQA
-309 RLNQYKELGNSY
+309 RLNQFKELGNSY

-326 NLKRAPFND
+326 NLKRKPFDD
-335 VRVRKA
+335 VRIRKA

-353 GVYLGLGIAI
+353 GVYLGLGITI

-371 RWSHPTLQPYGFDPT
+371 RWSNPDLLPYTFDPA
-386 KAKQLLA
+386 KAKQLLID
-393 AAGYADSDGDGLL
+393 AGYQDTDGDGIV
-406 DRQGKTLSFEI
+406 DRAGKKLSFEI

-440 GIDVRI
+440 GIETHI

-478 QYTIWHSSQQ
+478 QYSIWHSSQQ
-488 NPGQFNFIGYNN
+488 KPGQFNFIGYNN
-500 PEVDRLL
+500 PAVDKLL
-507 EQGRLEFDPEKRMHI
+507 EHGRLEFDPEKRMQI
-522 YHQFAQVL
+522 YHEFAKVL
-530 YDDSP
+530 YEDSP

-555 ANPVP
+555 MNPVP

-565 YDNQRWYLPPPL
+565 YDSQKWYIPQPL
-577 RRHQIQAD
+577 RRTQIQAE

>member
-1 MTTQPQLPTC
+1 MATLLC
-11 LSPLVDRYTAFKQWL
+11 ASLVACSADAPDQSSKAFDQSYP
-26 AHVRAPKRSNDLMM
+26 AQS
-40 RNCGLMMLATALLS
+40 
-54 GCSEPGQPDTQQFQR
+54 
-69 TYAET
+69 
-74 AGGTLISAMPSD
+74 GGTLISAMPSD

-96 ESASLAIGSYLFNAL
+96 ESASLAIGSYLFNSL

-118 DLTGELA
+118 DLAGELA
-125 QSWQVSDDK
+125 ESWQVADDK
-134 KTIRFTLKPN
+134 KTITFKLKPD
-144 LKWADGQPLTSADV
+144 LQWADGKPLTSTDI
-158 LFTWQLITDEKTH
+158 LFTWQLITDENTH

-177 YQLVTH
+177 YQLVTK
-183 AEAPDAQ
+183 AEAPDAR
-190 TFVVQYAQPFAP
+190 TFIVHYSQPFAP

-223 HTTSFAQKPLGSH
+223 RTTSFAQKPLGSH

-241 EWRHGEFITLEK
+241 EWRHGEYIKLEK
-253 NPRAVLGPANIQTRI
+253 NPKSVLGRAYIDHLI

-288 SMNMDP
+288 SMSMDP
-294 ITYARIIPARPALQA
+294 ITYARIIPSRPALQA
-309 RLNQYKELGNSY
+309 RLNQFKELGNSY

-326 NLKRAPFND
+326 NLKRKPFDD
-335 VRVRKA
+335 VRIRKA

-353 GVYLGLGIAI
+353 GVYLGLGITI

-371 RWSHPTLQPYGFDPT
+371 RWSNPDLQPYSFDPA
-386 KAKQLLA
+386 KAKQLLIE
-393 AAGYADSDGDGLL
+393 AGYQDTDGDGIV
-406 DRQGKTLSFEI
+406 DRAGKKLSFEI

-440 GIDVRI
+440 GIETHI

-478 QYTIWHSSQQ
+478 QYSIWHSSQQ
-488 NPGQFNFIGYNN
+488 KPGQFNFIGYNN
-500 PEVDRLL
+500 PAVDKLL
-507 EQGRLEFDPEKRMHI
+507 EQGRLEFDPEKRMQI
-522 YHQFAQVL
+522 YHEFAKVL
-530 YDDSP
+530 YEDSP

-555 ANPVP
+555 MNPVP

-565 YDNQRWYLPPPL
+565 YDSQKWYIPQPL
-577 RRHQIQAD
+577 RRTQIQAE

>member
-1 MTTQPQLPTC
+1 MRTAH
-11 LSPLVDRYTAFKQWL
+11 SPLNL
-26 AHVRAPKRSNDLMM
+26 HVVSHNENPQSNRWGALCHGMM
-40 RNCGLMMLATALLS
+40 ILTLTGLLS
-54 GCSEPGQPDTQQFQR
+54 ACSPESPDQATQVFDQAYPPQ
-69 TYAET
+69 
-74 AGGTLISAMPSD
+74 AGGTLMSAMPSD

-96 ESASLAIGSYLFNAL
+96 ESASLAIGSYLFNSL

-118 DLTGELA
+118 DLAGELA
-125 QSWQVSDDK
+125 ASWQVAKDN
-134 KTIRFTLKPN
+134 KTITFRLKPN
-144 LKWADGQPLTSADV
+144 LQWADGKPLTSADV

-177 YQLVTH
+177 YQLVTQ
-183 AEAPDAQ
+183 AEAPDPQ
-190 TFVVQYAQPFAP
+190 TFIVHYSQPFAP

-236 YYQLK
+236 YYQLQ
-241 EWRHGEFITLEK
+241 EWRHGEYIKLSR
-253 NPRAVLGPANIQTRI
+253 NPKSVMGPAYI
-268 ERIIPDPAAQFL
+268 ETVVERVIPDPAAQFL
-280 ELMADNID
+280 ELMADHID

-294 ITYARIIPARPALQA
+294 ITYARIIPSRPALAA

-326 NLKRAPFND
+326 NLKRKPFDD

-363 ASPYKPGT
+363 ASPYKPST
-371 RWSHPTLQPYGFDPT
+371 RWSNPTLQPYAFDPA
-386 KAKQLLA
+386 KARQLLA
-393 AAGYADSDGDGLL
+393 EAGYTDSDGDGYV
-406 DRQGKTLSFEI
+406 DKQGQKLSFEI
-417 LTNLGNKQREKTAVI
+417 LTNLGNKQREKTSVI

-440 GIDVRI
+440 GIDTRL

-456 NFIKPGDFDAVV
+456 NFIKPGNFDAVV

-478 QYTIWHSSQQ
+478 QYNIWHSSQQ
-488 NPGQFNFIGYNN
+488 NPGQFNFIGYHN
-500 PEVDRLL
+500 PQVDHLL
-507 EQGRLEFDPEKRMHI
+507 EQGRLEFDPQKRMQI
-522 YHQFAQVL
+522 YHDFAKIL

-550 RVQGI
+550 RVHGI
-555 ANPVP
+555 MNPVP
-560 PAGVS
+560 PAGVG
-565 YDNQRWYLPPPL
+565 YDSQKWYIPSPL
-577 RRHQIQAD
+577 RRAQIQAE

>member
-1 MTTQPQLPTC
+1 MTNRLSSEYSLCKKPLAATGQRWVAYLLCAGLVACSTDTPDHSAKVFDQSYPAQP
-11 LSPLVDRYTAFKQWL
+11 
-26 AHVRAPKRSNDLMM
+26 
-40 RNCGLMMLATALLS
+40 
-54 GCSEPGQPDTQQFQR
+54 
-69 TYAET
+69 
-74 AGGTLISAMPSD
+74 GGTLISAMPSD

-96 ESASLAIGSYLFNAL
+96 ESASLAIGSYLFNSL

-118 DLTGELA
+118 DLAGELA
-125 QSWQVSDDK
+125 ESWQVADDK
-134 KTIRFTLKPN
+134 KTITFKLKPD
-144 LKWADGQPLTSADV
+144 LQWADGEPLTSADI
-158 LFTWQLITDEKTH
+158 LFTWQLITDENTH

-177 YQLVTH
+177 YQLVTK
-183 AEAPDAQ
+183 AEAPDAR
-190 TFVVQYAQPFAP
+190 TFIVHYSQPFAP

-223 HTTSFAQKPLGSH
+223 RTTSFAQKPLGSH

-241 EWRHGEFITLEK
+241 EWRHGEYIKLEK
-253 NPRAVLGPANIQTRI
+253 NPKSVLGPANIDHLI

-288 SMNMDP
+288 SMSMDP
-294 ITYARIIPARPALQA
+294 ITYARIIPSRPALQA
-309 RLNQYKELGNSY
+309 RLNQFKELGNSY

-326 NLKRAPFND
+326 NLKRKPFDD

-353 GVYLGLGIAI
+353 GVYLGLGITI

-371 RWSHPTLQPYGFDPT
+371 RWSNLDLIPYTFDPA

-393 AAGYADSDGDGLL
+393 EAGFEDTNGDGVV
-406 DRQGKTLSFEI
+406 DRDGKKLSFEI

-440 GIDVRI
+440 GIETHI

-478 QYTIWHSSQQ
+478 QYNIWHSSQQ
-488 NPGQFNFIGYNN
+488 KPGQFNFIGYNN
-500 PEVDRLL
+500 PAVDKLL
-507 EQGRLEFDPEKRMHI
+507 EQGRLEFDPEKRMQI
-522 YHQFAQVL
+522 YHEFAKVL
-530 YDDSP
+530 YEDSP

-555 ANPVP
+555 MNPVP

-565 YDNQRWYLPPPL
+565 YDSQKWYIPQPL
-577 RRHQIQAD
+577 RRTQIQAE

>member
-1 MTTQPQLPTC
+1 MTNRLSCEYFLYTRHVMATVPRWMATLLCASLVACSADAPNQSSKAFDQSYPAQP
-11 LSPLVDRYTAFKQWL
+11 
-26 AHVRAPKRSNDLMM
+26 
-40 RNCGLMMLATALLS
+40 
-54 GCSEPGQPDTQQFQR
+54 
-69 TYAET
+69 
-74 AGGTLISAMPSD
+74 GGTLISAMPSD

-96 ESASLAIGSYLFNAL
+96 ESASLAIGSYLFNSL

-118 DLTGELA
+118 DLAGELA
-125 QSWQVSDDK
+125 ESWQVADDK
-134 KTIRFTLKPN
+134 KTITFKLKPD
-144 LKWADGQPLTSADV
+144 LQWADGKPLTSDDI
-158 LFTWQLITDEKTH
+158 LFTWQLITHENTH

-177 YQLVTH
+177 YQLVTK
-183 AEAPDAQ
+183 AEAPDAR
-190 TFVVQYAQPFAP
+190 TFIVHYSQPFAP

-223 HTTSFAQKPLGSH
+223 RTTSFAQKPLGSH

-241 EWRHGEFITLEK
+241 EWRHGEYIKLEK
-253 NPRAVLGPANIQTRI
+253 NPKSVLGPAYIDHLI

-288 SMNMDP
+288 SMSMDP
-294 ITYARIIPARPALQA
+294 ITYARIIPSRPALQA
-309 RLNQYKELGNSY
+309 RLNQFKELGNSY

-326 NLKRAPFND
+326 NLKRKPFDD
-335 VRVRKA
+335 VRIRKA

-353 GVYLGLGIAI
+353 GVYLGLGITI

-371 RWSHPTLQPYGFDPT
+371 RWSNPDLQPYTFDPA
-386 KAKQLLA
+386 KAKQLLIE
-393 AAGYADSDGDGLL
+393 AGYQDTDRDGIV
-406 DRQGKTLSFEI
+406 DRAGKKLSFEI

-440 GIDVRI
+440 GIETHI

-478 QYTIWHSSQQ
+478 QYSIWHSSQQ
-488 NPGQFNFIGYNN
+488 KPGQFNFIGYNN
-500 PEVDRLL
+500 PAVDKLL
-507 EQGRLEFDPEKRMHI
+507 EQGRLEFDPEKRMQI
-522 YHQFAQVL
+522 YHKFAKVL
-530 YDDSP
+530 YEDSP

-555 ANPVP
+555 MNPVP

-565 YDNQRWYLPPPL
+565 YDSQKWYIPQPL
-577 RRHQIQAD
+577 RRTQIQAE

>member
-1 MTTQPQLPTC
+1 MTNRLSSEYSLCKKSLTATSQRWVAYLLCAGLVACSTDTPDHSAKVFDQSYPAQP
-11 LSPLVDRYTAFKQWL
+11 
-26 AHVRAPKRSNDLMM
+26 
-40 RNCGLMMLATALLS
+40 
-54 GCSEPGQPDTQQFQR
+54 
-69 TYAET
+69 
-74 AGGTLISAMPSD
+74 GGTLISAMPSD

-96 ESASLAIGSYLFNAL
+96 ESASLAIGSYLFNSL

-118 DLTGELA
+118 DLAGELA
-125 QSWQVSDDK
+125 ESWQVADDK
-134 KTIRFTLKPN
+134 KTITFKLKPG
-144 LKWADGQPLTSADV
+144 LQWADGKPLTSADI
-158 LFTWQLITDEKTH
+158 LFTWQLITDENTH

-177 YQLVTH
+177 YQLVTK
-183 AEAPDAQ
+183 AEAPDAH
-190 TFVVQYAQPFAP
+190 TFIVHYSQPFAP

-223 HTTSFAQKPLGSH
+223 RTTSFAQKPLGSN

-241 EWRHGEFITLEK
+241 EWRHGEYIKLEK
-253 NPRAVLGPANIQTRI
+253 NPKSVLGSANIDHLI
-268 ERIIPDPAAQFL
+268 ERIIPDTAAQFL

-288 SMNMDP
+288 SMSMDP
-294 ITYARIIPARPALQA
+294 ITYARIIPSRPALQA
-309 RLNQYKELGNSY
+309 RLNQFKELGNSY

-326 NLKRAPFND
+326 NLKRKPFDD

-353 GVYLGLGIAI
+353 GVYLGLGITI

-371 RWSHPTLQPYGFDPT
+371 RWSNPDLIPYTFDPA

-393 AAGYADSDGDGLL
+393 EAGFEDTNGDGVV
-406 DRQGKTLSFEI
+406 DRDGKKLSFEI

-440 GIDVRI
+440 GIETHI

-478 QYTIWHSSQQ
+478 QYNIWHSSQQ
-488 NPGQFNFIGYNN
+488 KPGQFNFIGYNN
-500 PEVDRLL
+500 PAVDKLL
-507 EQGRLEFDPEKRMHI
+507 EQGRLEFDPEKRMQI
-522 YHQFAQVL
+522 YHEFAEVL
-530 YDDSP
+530 YEDSP

-555 ANPVP
+555 MNPVP

-565 YDNQRWYLPPPL
+565 YDSQKWYIPQPL
-577 RRHQIQAD
+577 RRTQIQAE

>member
-1 MTTQPQLPTC
+1 MTNRFSSEYSLCKKPLAATGQRLVTYLLCAGLIACSTDTPDHSAKVFDQSYPAQP
-11 LSPLVDRYTAFKQWL
+11 
-26 AHVRAPKRSNDLMM
+26 
-40 RNCGLMMLATALLS
+40 
-54 GCSEPGQPDTQQFQR
+54 
-69 TYAET
+69 
-74 AGGTLISAMPSD
+74 GGTLISAMPSD
-86 PSSMI
+86 PSSML

-96 ESASLAIGSYLFNAL
+96 ESASLAIGSYLFNSL

-118 DLTGELA
+118 DLAGELA
-125 QSWQVSDDK
+125 ESWQVADDK
-134 KTIRFTLKPN
+134 KTITFKLKPD
-144 LKWADGQPLTSADV
+144 LQWADGKPLTSADI
-158 LFTWQLITDEKTH
+158 LFTWQLITDENTH

-177 YQLVTH
+177 YQLVTK
-183 AEAPDAQ
+183 AEAPDAR
-190 TFVVQYAQPFAP
+190 TFIVHYSQPFAP

-223 HTTSFAQKPLGSH
+223 RTTSFAQKPLGSH

-241 EWRHGEFITLEK
+241 EWRHGEYIKLEK
-253 NPRAVLGPANIQTRI
+253 NPKSVLGPANIDHLI

-288 SMNMDP
+288 SMSMDP
-294 ITYARIIPARPALQA
+294 ITYARIIPSRPALQA
-309 RLNQYKELGNSY
+309 RLNQFKELGNSY

-326 NLKRAPFND
+326 NLKRKPFD
-335 VRVRKA
+335 DLRVRKA

-353 GVYLGLGIAI
+353 GVYLGLGITI

-371 RWSHPTLQPYGFDPT
+371 RWSNPDLIPYTFDPA

-393 AAGYADSDGDGLL
+393 EAGFEDTNGDGVV
-406 DRQGKTLSFEI
+406 DRDGKKLSFEI

-440 GIDVRI
+440 GIETHI

-478 QYTIWHSSQQ
+478 QYNIWHSSQQ
-488 NPGQFNFIGYNN
+488 KPGQFNFIGYNN
-500 PEVDRLL
+500 PAVDKLL
-507 EQGRLEFDPEKRMHI
+507 EQGRLEFDPEKRMQI
-522 YHQFAQVL
+522 YHEFAKVL
-530 YDDSP
+530 YEDSP

-555 ANPVP
+555 MNPVP
-560 PAGVS
+560 SAGVS
-565 YDNQRWYLPPPL
+565 YDSQKWYIPQPL
-577 RRHQIQAD
+577 RRTQIQAE

>member
-1 MTTQPQLPTC
+1 MTNQP
-11 LSPLVDRYTAFKQWL
+11 
-26 AHVRAPKRSNDLMM
+26 
-40 RNCGLMMLATALLS
+40 LS
-54 GCSEPGQPDTQQFQR
+54 GMHDIRTKRHGSTGQRFAVSLLCSWLIACSSDQPDKNTPTLNQ
-69 TYAET
+69 TYPAQP
-74 AGGTLISAMPSD
+74 GGTMISAMPSD

-96 ESASLAIGSYLFNAL
+96 ESASLAIGAYLFNSV

-125 QSWQVSDDK
+125 ESWQVADDK
-134 KTIRFTLKPN
+134 KTITFKLKPG
-144 LKWADGQPLTSADV
+144 LQWADGKPLTSADI
-158 LFTWQLITDEKTH
+158 LFTWQLITDENTH

-177 YQLVTH
+177 YQLVTN
-183 AEAPDAQ
+183 AEAPDAR
-190 TFVVQYAQPFAP
+190 TFIVHYSQPFAP

-223 HTTSFAQKPLGSH
+223 RTTSFAQKPLSSH

-241 EWRHGEFITLEK
+241 EWRHGEYIKLEK
-253 NPRAVLGPANIQTRI
+253 NPKSVLGPANIEHLI

-294 ITYARIIPARPALQA
+294 ITYARIIPSRPALQA

-326 NLKRAPFND
+326 NLKRKPFDD

-353 GVYLGLGIAI
+353 GVYLGLGITI

-371 RWSHPTLQPYGFDPT
+371 RWSNPQLTPYPFDPA

-393 AAGYADSDGDGLL
+393 EAGYQDSDGDGIVE
-406 DRQGKTLSFEI
+406 RNGKKLSFEV

-440 GIDVRI
+440 GIETHI

-488 NPGQFNFIGYNN
+488 KPGQFNFIGYNN
-500 PEVDRLL
+500 PAVDKLL
-507 EQGRLEFDPEKRMHI
+507 EQGRLEFDPEKRMQI
-522 YHQFAQVL
+522 YHDFAKVL

-550 RVQGI
+550 RIQGI
-555 ANPVP
+555 MNPVP
-560 PAGVS
+560 PAGVG
-565 YDNQRWYLPPPL
+565 YDSQKWYVPEPL
-577 RRHQIQAD
+577 RRTQIQAE

>member
-1 MTTQPQLPTC
+1 MTRDTLLLPPASCKSPRDLVFNQTLIVVLSLVLAAC
-11 LSPLVDRYTAFKQWL
+11 GGDAPNANSPLLQHSY
-26 AHVRAPKRSNDLMM
+26 P
-40 RNCGLMMLATALLS
+40 
-54 GCSEPGQPDTQQFQR
+54 PQP
-69 TYAET
+69 
-74 AGGTLISAMPSD
+74 GGTLISAMPSD

-96 ESASLAIGSYLFNAL
+96 ESASLAIGGYLFNAL

-125 QSWQVSDDK
+125 ASWQVAEDK
-134 KTIRFTLKPN
+134 KTITFKLKPG
-144 LKWADGQPLTSADV
+144 LQWADGQPLTSADV

-183 AEAPDAQ
+183 AEAPDAL
-190 TFVVQYAQPFAP
+190 TFIVHYSQPFAP

-208 SLQVLPKHKLAGQDI
+208 SLQVLPQHKLAGQDI
-223 HTTSFAQKPLGSH
+223 HTTRFAQQPVGSH

-241 EWRHGEFITLEK
+241 EWRHGEYIKLEK
-253 NPRAVLGPANIQTRI
+253 NPRAVLGPANIDTRI

-294 ITYARIIPARPALQA
+294 ITYARIIPSRPALQA

-326 NLKRAPFND
+326 NLKRKPFDD

-341 INYAID
+341 INYAIN

-363 ASPYKPGT
+363 GSPYKPGT
-371 RWSHPTLQPYGFDPT
+371 RWSNPHLLPYPFDPA

-393 AAGYADSDGDGLL
+393 EAGFSDSDGDGWL
-406 DRQGKTLSFEI
+406 DRQGHKLSFEI

-440 GIDVRI
+440 GIDTRL

-488 NPGQFNFIGYNN
+488 KPGQFNFIGYQN

-507 EQGRLEFDPEKRMHI
+507 EQGRLEFDPEKRQQI
-522 YHQFAQVL
+522 YHAFAKVL

-555 ANPVP
+555 MQPVP
-560 PAGVS
+560 PAGVG
-565 YDNQRWYLPPPL
+565 YDSQKWYLPEPL
-577 RRHQIQAD
+577 RRIQIQAE

>member
-1 MTTQPQLPTC
+1 MRHSAQLATTPNCNTERYKVARAV
-11 LSPLVDRYTAFKQWL
+11 LS
-26 AHVRAPKRSNDLMM
+26 
-40 RNCGLMMLATALLS
+40 GMLACLLISCGEQAPPKNTALLS
-54 GCSEPGQPDTQQFQR
+54 HSYPAQP
-69 TYAET
+69 
-74 AGGTLISAMPSD
+74 GGTLISAMPSD

-96 ESASLAIGSYLFNAL
+96 ESASLAIGAHLFNAL

-118 DLTGELA
+118 DLAGELA
-125 QSWQVSDDK
+125 SSWQVSADK
-134 KTIRFTLKPN
+134 KTITFTLKPG
-144 LKWADGQPLTSADV
+144 LQWADGHALTSADV
-158 LFTWQLITDEKTH
+158 LFTWQLITNENTH

-177 YQLVTH
+177 YQLVTQ
-183 AEAPDAQ
+183 AETPDDL
-190 TFVVQYAQPFAP
+190 TFIVHYAQPFAP

-236 YYQLK
+236 YYQLA
-241 EWRHGEFITLEK
+241 EWRHGEYIKLTR
-253 NPRAVLGPANIQTRI
+253 NPKSVMGPANIEARI

-288 SMNMDP
+288 SMNMDS
-294 ITYARIIPARPALQA
+294 ITYARIIPSRPALQA
-309 RLNQYKELGNSY
+309 SLNQYKELGNSY

-326 NLKRAPFND
+326 NLKRKPFD
-335 VRVRKA
+335 DARVRKA

-371 RWSHPTLQPYGFDPT
+371 RWSNPQLTPYAFDP
-386 KAKQLLA
+386 ARARQLLQE
-393 AAGYADSDGDGLL
+393 AGYVDSDGDGVV
-406 DRQGKTLSFEI
+406 DARGHKLSFEI

-440 GIDVRI
+440 GIETHI

-488 NPGQFNFIGYNN
+488 KPGQFNFIGYSN
-500 PEVDRLL
+500 PQVDRLL

-522 YHQFAQVL
+522 YHDFAKVL

-555 ANPVP
+555 MHPVP
-560 PAGVS
+560 PAGVG
-565 YDNQRWYLPPPL
+565 YDSQKWYLPEPL
-577 RRHQIQAD
+577 RRIQIQAE

>member
-1 MTTQPQLPTC
+1 MTNRLSSEYSLCKKPLAATGQRWVAYLLCAGLVACSTDTPDHSAKIFDQSYPAQP
-11 LSPLVDRYTAFKQWL
+11 
-26 AHVRAPKRSNDLMM
+26 
-40 RNCGLMMLATALLS
+40 
-54 GCSEPGQPDTQQFQR
+54 
-69 TYAET
+69 
-74 AGGTLISAMPSD
+74 GGTLISAMPSD

-96 ESASLAIGSYLFNAL
+96 ESASLAIGSYLFNSL

-118 DLTGELA
+118 DLAGELA
-125 QSWQVSDDK
+125 ESWQVADDK
-134 KTIRFTLKPN
+134 KTITFKLKPD
-144 LKWADGQPLTSADV
+144 LQWADGKPLTSADI
-158 LFTWQLITDEKTH
+158 LFTWQLITDENTH

-177 YQLVTH
+177 YQLVTK
-183 AEAPDAQ
+183 AEAPDAR
-190 TFVVQYAQPFAP
+190 TFIVHYSQPFAP

-223 HTTSFAQKPLGSH
+223 RTTSFAQKPLGSH

-241 EWRHGEFITLEK
+241 EWRHGEYIKLEK
-253 NPRAVLGPANIQTRI
+253 NPKSVLGPANIDHLI

-288 SMNMDP
+288 SMSMDP
-294 ITYARIIPARPALQA
+294 ITYARIIPSRPALQA
-309 RLNQYKELGNSY
+309 RLNQFKELGNSY

-326 NLKRAPFND
+326 NLKRKPFD
-335 VRVRKA
+335 DLRVRKA

-353 GVYLGLGIAI
+353 GVYLGLGITI

-371 RWSHPTLQPYGFDPT
+371 RWSNPDLIPYTFDPA

-393 AAGYADSDGDGLL
+393 EAGFEDTNGDGVV
-406 DRQGKTLSFEI
+406 DRDGKKLSFEI

-440 GIDVRI
+440 GIETHI

-478 QYTIWHSSQQ
+478 QYNIWHSSQQ
-488 NPGQFNFIGYNN
+488 KPGQFNFIGYNN
-500 PEVDRLL
+500 PAVDKLL
-507 EQGRLEFDPEKRMHI
+507 EQGRLEFDPEKRMQI
-522 YHQFAQVL
+522 YHEFAKVL
-530 YDDSP
+530 YEDSP

-555 ANPVP
+555 MNPVP

-565 YDNQRWYLPPPL
+565 YDSQKWYIPQPL
-577 RRHQIQAD
+577 RRTQIQAE

>member
-1 MTTQPQLPTC
+1 MAHRVIISLLC
-11 LSPLVDRYTAFKQWL
+11 GAL
-26 AHVRAPKRSNDLMM
+26 AA
-40 RNCGLMMLATALLS
+40 CGADS
-54 GCSEPGQPDTQQFQR
+54 GRQNNQTFAQITPAQT
-69 TYAET
+69 
-74 AGGTLISAMPSD
+74 GGTLISAMPSD

-96 ESASLAIGSYLFNAL
+96 ESASLAIGAYLFNSL
-111 LKYDQNL
+111 LKYNQNL
-118 DLTGELA
+118 DLAGELA
-125 QSWQVSDDK
+125 ESWQVAADN
-134 KTIRFTLKPN
+134 KTITFKLKSG
-144 LKWADGQPLTSADV
+144 LQWADGKPLTSEDV
-158 LFTWQLITDEKTH
+158 LFTWQLVTDEKTH

-177 YQLVTH
+177 YQLVTK

-190 TFVVQYAQPFAP
+190 TFIVHYSQPFAP

-241 EWRHGEFITLEK
+241 EWRHGEYLKLEK
-253 NPRAVLGPANIQTRI
+253 NPKSVLGPANIDTLV

-294 ITYARIIPARPALQA
+294 ITYARIIPSRPALQA
-309 RLNQYKELGNSY
+309 QLNQYKELGNSY

-326 NLKRAPFND
+326 NLKRKPFDD
-335 VRVRKA
+335 VRIRKA

-371 RWSHPTLQPYGFDPT
+371 RWSNPQLTPYPFDPA

-393 AAGYADSDGDGLL
+393 EAGYQDSDGDGYVER
-406 DRQGKTLSFEI
+406 DGKTLSFEM

-440 GIDVRI
+440 GIDTRI

-478 QYTIWHSSQQ
+478 QYNIWHSSQQ
-488 NPGQFNFIGYNN
+488 NPGQFNFIGYHN
-500 PEVDRLL
+500 PVVDQLL

-522 YHQFAQVL
+522 YHEFAKVL
-530 YDDSP
+530 YEDSP

-555 ANPVP
+555 MNPVP
-560 PAGVS
+560 PAGVG
-565 YDNQRWYLPPPL
+565 YDSQKWFIPEPY
-577 RRHQIQAD
+577 RRPQIQAQ

>member
-1 MTTQPQLPTC
+1 MTHRVIISLLC
-11 LSPLVDRYTAFKQWL
+11 GALVA
-26 AHVRAPKRSNDLMM
+26 
-40 RNCGLMMLATALLS
+40 CGADS
-54 GCSEPGQPDTQQFQR
+54 GRQNNQTFAQITPAQT
-69 TYAET
+69 
-74 AGGTLISAMPSD
+74 GGTLISAMPSD

-96 ESASLAIGSYLFNAL
+96 ESASLAIGAYLFNSL
-111 LKYDQNL
+111 LKYNQNL
-118 DLTGELA
+118 DLAGELA
-125 QSWQVSDDK
+125 ESWQVAADN
-134 KTIRFTLKPN
+134 KTITFKLKSG
-144 LKWADGQPLTSADV
+144 LQWADGKPLTSEDV
-158 LFTWQLITDEKTH
+158 LFTWQLVTDEKTH

-177 YQLVTH
+177 YQLVTK

-190 TFVVQYAQPFAP
+190 TFIVHYSQPFAP

-241 EWRHGEFITLEK
+241 EWRHGEYLKLEK
-253 NPRAVLGPANIQTRI
+253 NPKSVLGPANIDTLV

-294 ITYARIIPARPALQA
+294 ITYARIIPSRPALQA
-309 RLNQYKELGNSY
+309 QLNQYKELGNSY

-326 NLKRAPFND
+326 NLKRKPFDD
-335 VRVRKA
+335 VRIRKA

-371 RWSHPTLQPYGFDPT
+371 RWSNPQLTPYPFDPA
-386 KAKQLLA
+386 KAKQLLVE
-393 AAGYADSDGDGLL
+393 AGYQDSDGDGYVER
-406 DRQGKTLSFEI
+406 DGKTLSFEM

-440 GIDVRI
+440 GIDTRI

-478 QYTIWHSSQQ
+478 QYNIWHSSQQ
-488 NPGQFNFIGYNN
+488 NPGQFNFIGYHN
-500 PEVDRLL
+500 PVVDQLL

-522 YHQFAQVL
+522 YHEFAKVL
-530 YDDSP
+530 YEDSP

-555 ANPVP
+555 MNPVP
-560 PAGVS
+560 PAGVG
-565 YDNQRWYLPPPL
+565 YDSQKWFIPEPY
-577 RRHQIQAD
+577 RRPQIQAE

>member
-1 MTTQPQLPTC
+1 MTRDTLLLPPASCKSPRDLVFNQTLIVV
-11 LSPLVDRYTAFKQWL
+11 LSLVL
-26 AHVRAPKRSNDLMM
+26 AACGSDAPNA
-40 RNCGLMMLATALLS
+40 NNALLQHS
-54 GCSEPGQPDTQQFQR
+54 YPPQP
-69 TYAET
+69 
-74 AGGTLISAMPSD
+74 GGTLISAMPSD

-96 ESASLAIGSYLFNAL
+96 ESASLAIGGYLFNAL

-125 QSWQVSDDK
+125 ASWQVAEDK
-134 KTIRFTLKPN
+134 KTITFKLKPG
-144 LKWADGQPLTSADV
+144 LQWADGQPLTSADV

-183 AEAPDAQ
+183 AEAPDAL
-190 TFVVQYAQPFAP
+190 TFIVHYSQPFAP

-223 HTTSFAQKPLGSH
+223 HTTRFAQQPVGSH

-241 EWRHGEFITLEK
+241 EWRHGEYIKLEK
-253 NPRAVLGPANIQTRI
+253 NPRAVLGPANIDTRI

-294 ITYARIIPARPALQA
+294 ITYARIIPSRPALQA

-326 NLKRAPFND
+326 NLKRKPFDD

-341 INYAID
+341 INYAIN

-363 ASPYKPGT
+363 GSPYKPGT
-371 RWSHPTLQPYGFDPT
+371 RWSNPHLLPYPFDPA

-393 AAGYADSDGDGLL
+393 EAGFSDSDGDGWL
-406 DRQGKTLSFEI
+406 DRQGHKLSFEI

-440 GIDVRI
+440 GIDTRL

-488 NPGQFNFIGYNN
+488 KPGQFNFIGYQN

-507 EQGRLEFDPEKRMHI
+507 EQGRLEFDPEKRQQI
-522 YHQFAQVL
+522 YHAFAKVL

-555 ANPVP
+555 MQPVP
-560 PAGVS
+560 PAGVG
-565 YDNQRWYLPPPL
+565 YDSQKWYLPEPL
-577 RRHQIQAD
+577 RRIQIQAE

>member
-1 MTTQPQLPTC
+1 MTNRLSSEYSLCKKPLAAPSQRWVAYLLCAGLVACSTDTPDHSAKVFDQSYPAQP
-11 LSPLVDRYTAFKQWL
+11 
-26 AHVRAPKRSNDLMM
+26 
-40 RNCGLMMLATALLS
+40 
-54 GCSEPGQPDTQQFQR
+54 
-69 TYAET
+69 
-74 AGGTLISAMPSD
+74 GGTLISAMPSD

-96 ESASLAIGSYLFNAL
+96 ESASLAIGSYLFNSL

-118 DLTGELA
+118 DLAGELA
-125 QSWQVSDDK
+125 ESWQVADDK
-134 KTIRFTLKPN
+134 KTITFKLKPD
-144 LKWADGQPLTSADV
+144 LQWADGKPLTSADI
-158 LFTWQLITDEKTH
+158 LFTWQLITDENTH

-177 YQLVTH
+177 YQLVTK
-183 AEAPDAQ
+183 AEAPDAL
-190 TFVVQYAQPFAP
+190 TFIVHYSQPFAP

-208 SLQVLPKHKLAGQDI
+208 SLQVLPKHTLAGQDI
-223 HTTSFAQKPLGSH
+223 RTTSFAQKPLGSH

-241 EWRHGEFITLEK
+241 EWRHGEYIKLEK
-253 NPRAVLGPANIQTRI
+253 NPKSVLGPANIDHLI

-288 SMNMDP
+288 SMSMDP
-294 ITYARIIPARPALQA
+294 ITYARIIPSRPALQA
-309 RLNQYKELGNSY
+309 RLNQFKELGNSY

-326 NLKRAPFND
+326 NLKRKPFD
-335 VRVRKA
+335 DLRVRKA

-353 GVYLGLGIAI
+353 GVYLGLGITI

-371 RWSHPTLQPYGFDPT
+371 RWSNPDLIPYTFDPA

-393 AAGYADSDGDGLL
+393 EAGFEDTNGDGVV
-406 DRQGKTLSFEI
+406 DRDGKKLSFEI

-440 GIDVRI
+440 GIETHI

-478 QYTIWHSSQQ
+478 QYNIWHSSQQ
-488 NPGQFNFIGYNN
+488 KPGQFNFIGYNN
-500 PEVDRLL
+500 PAVDKLL
-507 EQGRLEFDPEKRMHI
+507 EQGRLEFDPEKRMQI
-522 YHQFAQVL
+522 YHEFAKVL
-530 YDDSP
+530 YEDSP

-550 RVQGI
+550 RVHGI
-555 ANPVP
+555 MNPVP

-565 YDNQRWYLPPPL
+565 YDSQKWYIPQPL
-577 RRHQIQAD
+577 RRTQIQAE

>member
-1 MTTQPQLPTC
+1 MTNRLSSEYSLCKKPLAAPSQRWVAYLLCAGLVACSTDTPDHSAKVFDQSYPAQP
-11 LSPLVDRYTAFKQWL
+11 
-26 AHVRAPKRSNDLMM
+26 
-40 RNCGLMMLATALLS
+40 
-54 GCSEPGQPDTQQFQR
+54 
-69 TYAET
+69 
-74 AGGTLISAMPSD
+74 GGTLISAMPSD

-96 ESASLAIGSYLFNAL
+96 ESASLAIGSYLFNSL

-118 DLTGELA
+118 DLAGELA
-125 QSWQVSDDK
+125 ESWQVADDK
-134 KTIRFTLKPN
+134 KTITFKLKPD
-144 LKWADGQPLTSADV
+144 LQWADGKPLTSADI
-158 LFTWQLITDEKTH
+158 LFTWQLITDENTH

-177 YQLVTH
+177 YQLVTK
-183 AEAPDAQ
+183 AEAPDAR
-190 TFVVQYAQPFAP
+190 TFIVHYSQPFAP

-208 SLQVLPKHKLAGQDI
+208 SLQVLPKHTLAGQDI
-223 HTTSFAQKPLGSH
+223 RTTSFAQKPLGSH

-241 EWRHGEFITLEK
+241 EWRHGEYIKLEK
-253 NPRAVLGPANIQTRI
+253 NPKSVLGPANIDHLI

-288 SMNMDP
+288 SMSMDP
-294 ITYARIIPARPALQA
+294 ITYARIIPSRPALQA
-309 RLNQYKELGNSY
+309 RLNQFKELGNSY

-326 NLKRAPFND
+326 NLKRKPFD
-335 VRVRKA
+335 DLRVRKA

-353 GVYLGLGIAI
+353 GVYLGLGITI

-371 RWSHPTLQPYGFDPT
+371 RWSNPDLIPYTFDPA

-393 AAGYADSDGDGLL
+393 EAGFEDTNGDGVV
-406 DRQGKTLSFEI
+406 DRDGKKLSFEI

-440 GIDVRI
+440 GIETHI

-478 QYTIWHSSQQ
+478 QYNIWHSSQQ
-488 NPGQFNFIGYNN
+488 KPGQFNFIGYNN
-500 PEVDRLL
+500 PAVDKLL
-507 EQGRLEFDPEKRMHI
+507 EQGRLEFDPEKRMQI
-522 YHQFAQVL
+522 YHEFAKVL
-530 YDDSP
+530 YEDSP

-550 RVQGI
+550 RVHGI
-555 ANPVP
+555 MNPVP

-565 YDNQRWYLPPPL
+565 YDSQKWYIPQPL
-577 RRHQIQAD
+577 RRTQIQAE

>member
-1 MTTQPQLPTC
+1 MTHRPLPGMHSICTTAHALAGQRLILGLLCSGLIACSPESEGPQTAALNQTYPAQP
-11 LSPLVDRYTAFKQWL
+11 
-26 AHVRAPKRSNDLMM
+26 
-40 RNCGLMMLATALLS
+40 
-54 GCSEPGQPDTQQFQR
+54 
-69 TYAET
+69 
-74 AGGTLISAMPSD
+74 GGTMISAMPSD
-86 PSSMI
+86 PSGMI

-96 ESASLAIGSYLFNAL
+96 ESASLAIGANLFNSL
-111 LKYDQNL
+111 LKYDQHL
-118 DLTGELA
+118 DLAGELA
-125 QSWQVSDDK
+125 AAWQVADDK
-134 KTIRFTLKPN
+134 KTITFKLKPG
-144 LKWADGQPLTSADV
+144 LQWADGKPLTSADV

-177 YQLVTH
+177 YQLVTK

-190 TFVVQYAQPFAP
+190 TFIVHYSQPFAP

-223 HTTSFAQKPLGSH
+223 HTTNFAQKPLSSH

-241 EWRHGEFITLEK
+241 EWRHGEYIKLEK
-253 NPRAVLGPANIQTRI
+253 NPKSVLGPANIDQLI

-288 SMNMDP
+288 SMTLDP
-294 ITYARIIPARPALQA
+294 ITYARIIPSRPALQA

-326 NLKRAPFND
+326 NLKRKPFDD

-371 RWSHPTLQPYGFDPT
+371 RWSNPNLTPYPFDPA
-386 KAKQLLA
+386 KARQLLA
-393 AAGYADSDGDGLL
+393 EAGYIDTNGDGIVE
-406 DRQGKTLSFEI
+406 RNGKPLSFEV

-440 GIDVRI
+440 GIDTRI

-478 QYTIWHSSQQ
+478 QYSIWHSSQQ
-488 NPGQFNFIGYNN
+488 GPGQFNFIGYNS
-500 PEVDRLL
+500 PAVDQLL
-507 EQGRLEFDPEKRMHI
+507 EQGRLEFDPQKRMQI
-522 YHQFAQVL
+522 YHDFAKVL

-555 ANPVP
+555 MHPVP

-565 YDNQRWYLPPPL
+565 YDSQKWYIPQPL
-577 RRHQIQAD
+577 RRTQIQAE

>member
-1 MTTQPQLPTC
+1 MTNRLSCEYFLYTRHVMATVPRWMTTLLC
-11 LSPLVDRYTAFKQWL
+11 ASLVACSADAPDQNSTAFDQSYP
-26 AHVRAPKRSNDLMM
+26 AQS
-40 RNCGLMMLATALLS
+40 
-54 GCSEPGQPDTQQFQR
+54 
-69 TYAET
+69 
-74 AGGTLISAMPSD
+74 GGTLISAMPSD

-96 ESASLAIGSYLFNAL
+96 ESASLAIGSYLFNSL

-118 DLTGELA
+118 DLAGELA
-125 QSWQVSDDK
+125 ESWQVADDK
-134 KTIRFTLKPN
+134 KTITFKLKPD
-144 LKWADGQPLTSADV
+144 LQWADGKPLTSADI
-158 LFTWQLITDEKTH
+158 LFTWQLITDENTH

-177 YQLVTH
+177 YQLVTK
-183 AEAPDAQ
+183 AEAPDAR
-190 TFVVQYAQPFAP
+190 TFIVHYSQPFAP

-208 SLQVLPKHKLAGQDI
+208 SLQVLPKHKLVGQDI
-223 HTTSFAQKPLGSH
+223 RTTSFAQKPLGSH

-241 EWRHGEFITLEK
+241 EWRHGEYIKLEK
-253 NPRAVLGPANIQTRI
+253 NPKSVLGPAYIDHLI

-288 SMNMDP
+288 SMSMDP
-294 ITYARIIPARPALQA
+294 ITYARIIPSRPALQA
-309 RLNQYKELGNSY
+309 RLNQFKELGNSY

-326 NLKRAPFND
+326 NLKRKPFDD
-335 VRVRKA
+335 VRIRKA

-353 GVYLGLGIAI
+353 GVYLGLGITI

-371 RWSHPTLQPYGFDPT
+371 RWSNPDLQPYSFDPA
-386 KAKQLLA
+386 KAKQLLIE
-393 AAGYADSDGDGLL
+393 AGYQDTDGDGIV
-406 DRQGKTLSFEI
+406 DRAGKKLSFEI

-440 GIDVRI
+440 GIETHI

-478 QYTIWHSSQQ
+478 QYSIWHSSQQ
-488 NPGQFNFIGYNN
+488 KPGQFNFIGYNN
-500 PEVDRLL
+500 PAVDKLL
-507 EQGRLEFDPEKRMHI
+507 EQGRLEFDPEKRMQI
-522 YHQFAQVL
+522 YHEFAKIL
-530 YDDSP
+530 YEDSP

-555 ANPVP
+555 MNPVP

-565 YDNQRWYLPPPL
+565 YDSQKWYIPQPL
-577 RRHQIQAD
+577 RRTQIQAE

>member
-1 MTTQPQLPTC
+1 MTNRLSSEYSLCKKPLAAPSQRWVAYLLCAGLVACSTDTPDHSAKVFDQSYPAQP
-11 LSPLVDRYTAFKQWL
+11 
-26 AHVRAPKRSNDLMM
+26 
-40 RNCGLMMLATALLS
+40 
-54 GCSEPGQPDTQQFQR
+54 
-69 TYAET
+69 
-74 AGGTLISAMPSD
+74 GGTLISAMPSD

-96 ESASLAIGSYLFNAL
+96 ESASLAIGSYLFNSL

-118 DLTGELA
+118 DLAGELA
-125 QSWQVSDDK
+125 ESWQVADDK
-134 KTIRFTLKPN
+134 KTITFKLKPD
-144 LKWADGQPLTSADV
+144 LQWADGKPLTSADI
-158 LFTWQLITDEKTH
+158 LFTWQLITDENTH

-177 YQLVTH
+177 YQLVTK
-183 AEAPDAQ
+183 AEAPDAL
-190 TFVVQYAQPFAP
+190 TFIVHYSQPFAP

-223 HTTSFAQKPLGSH
+223 RTTSFAQKPLGSH

-241 EWRHGEFITLEK
+241 EWRHGEYIKLEK
-253 NPRAVLGPANIQTRI
+253 NPKSVLGPANIDHLI

-288 SMNMDP
+288 SMSMDP
-294 ITYARIIPARPALQA
+294 ITYARIIPSRPALQA
-309 RLNQYKELGNSY
+309 RLNQFKELGNSY

-326 NLKRAPFND
+326 NLKRKPFD
-335 VRVRKA
+335 DLRVRKA

-353 GVYLGLGIAI
+353 GVYLGLGITI

-371 RWSHPTLQPYGFDPT
+371 RWSNPDLIPYTFDPA

-393 AAGYADSDGDGLL
+393 EAGFEDTNGDGVV
-406 DRQGKTLSFEI
+406 DRDGKKLSFEI

-440 GIDVRI
+440 GIETHI

-478 QYTIWHSSQQ
+478 QYNIWHSSQQ
-488 NPGQFNFIGYNN
+488 KPGQFNFIGYNN
-500 PEVDRLL
+500 PAVDKLL
-507 EQGRLEFDPEKRMHI
+507 EQGRLEFDPEKRMQI
-522 YHQFAQVL
+522 YHEFAKVL
-530 YDDSP
+530 YEDSP

-550 RVQGI
+550 RVHGI
-555 ANPVP
+555 MNPVP

-565 YDNQRWYLPPPL
+565 YDSQKWYIPQPL
-577 RRHQIQAD
+577 RRTQIQAE